1 MAREIERVPEE
12 VENTMPEQKKI
23 LHILKTEPDE
33 LQMTL
38 MKNLSKNSA
47 GRQFPL
53 YVENVDYDEL
63 IDLIFEHDQV
73 ITWW

>member
-1 MAREIERVPEE
+1 MED
-12 VENTMPEQKKI
+12 TMPGQKRI

-38 MKNLSKNSA
+38 MKNLSKSSA
-47 GRQFPL
+47 SRQFPL

-63 IDLIFEHDQV
+63 IDLIFDYDQV